1 MPPELSKEHNTIL
14 DAIQYTGRRQSGLK
28 FIADDKADD
37 EVKDEAT
44 PVPAVTRAAA
54 ILSAL
59 AEAGGQPVSVSEL
72 SRRLGLPKSSTANL
86 CLALEVERLLSR
98 QEGGYL
104 LGRRLVELGGA
115 YLSTI
120 DQVQEF
126 YAACRRQP
134 NISQQTAR
142 VAVLDGLDVLYLARY
157 DGTQPI
163 RLTANIGDR
172 FPAHCTA
179 TGKALLAQ
187 LEPLVLD
194 ERLRGRQRLVGLT
207 ERSITDPKVLRAVLA
222 ETRAQGYAVDDEE
235 TTPGV
240 TCLSIAVPGFRTD
253 SEPFAISVTSMSS
266 RLDDG
271 LRESLLGEL
280 KAIGT
285 ALGNPMLTSGRE

>member
-1 MPPELSKEHNTIL
+1 MKE
-14 DAIQYTGRRQSGLK
+14 
-28 FIADDKADD
+28 
-37 EVKDEAT
+37 EAT

-59 AEAGGQPVSVSEL
+59 AANEGRPISVSEL
-72 SRRLGLPKSSTANL
+72 ARQLGLPKSSTANL
-86 CLALEVERLLSR
+86 CLALEAERLVSR
-98 QEGGYL
+98 EEGGYL

-115 YLSTI
+115 YLSTV
-120 DQVQEF
+120 DQVKEF

-179 TGKALLAQ
+179 TGKALLAG
-187 LEPLVLD
+187 LDPVVLA
-194 ERLRGRQRLVGLT
+194 ERLRGRPRLVALT
-207 ERSITDPKVLRAVLA
+207 ERSITDPAELRVELERTVA
-222 ETRAQGYAVDDEE
+222 RGYAIDDEE

-240 TCLSIAVPGFRTD
+240 TCLAISVPGFRTD
-253 SEPFAISVTSMSS
+253 SDPFAISVTSLTS
-266 RLDDG
+266 RLRDG
-271 LRESLLGEL
+271 LRDTLLAEL
-280 KAIGT
+280 RAIG
-285 ALGNPMLTSGRE
+285 AVLGNPMLHDAG

>member
-1 MPPELSKEHNTIL
+1 ML
-14 DAIQYTGRRQSGLK
+14 DGIRRVGSVLDG
-28 FIADDKADD
+28 KADH
-37 EVKDEAT
+37 EVKDEAM

-59 AEAGGQPVSVSEL
+59 AESGGQAVSVSEL

-86 CLALEVERLLSR
+86 CLALEVERLLTR

-187 LEPLVLD
+187 LEPLVLE

-207 ERSITDPKVLRAVLA
+207 EKSITDPAVLRTVLA
-222 ETRAQGYAVDDEE
+222 ETRELGYAIDDQE

-240 TCLSIAVPGFRTD
+240 TCLAIAVPGFRTD
-253 SEPFAISVTSMSS
+253 SDPFAISVTSMSS
-266 RLDDG
+266 RLDDT
-271 LRESLLGEL
+271 LRDSLLDEL
-280 KAIGT
+280 KSIGT
-285 ALGNPMLTSGRE
+285 ALGNPMLAVDRD

>member
-1 MPPELSKEHNTIL
+1 MLNADRSLFSGVDGKVSGNMKE
-14 DAIQYTGRRQSGLK
+14 
-28 FIADDKADD
+28 
-37 EVKDEAT
+37 EASL
-44 PVPAVTRAAA
+44 VPAITRAAA

-59 AEAGGQPVSVSEL
+59 AESGSRPVSISEL
-72 SRRLGLPKSSTANL
+72 ARRLGLPKSSTANL
-86 CLALEVERLLSR
+86 CQALEAERLLSR
-98 QEGGYL
+98 HEAGFT

-115 YLSTI
+115 YLSTV

-134 NISQQTAR
+134 NIARQTAR

-187 LEPLVLD
+187 LDPLVLD
-194 ERLRGRQRLVGLT
+194 ERLRGRHRLIGLT
-207 ERSITDPKVLRAVLA
+207 DRSITDPGLLRAELDRV
-222 ETRAQGYAVDDEE
+222 RVRGYAVDDEE

-240 TCLSIAVPGFRTD
+240 TCLAISVPGFRTD
-253 SEPFAISVTSMSS
+253 SDPFAISVTSMSS
-266 RLDDG
+266 HLDETMRDT
-271 LRESLLGEL
+271 LLGEL
-280 KAIGT
+280 RSVGSAM
-285 ALGNPMLTSGRE
+285 GNPMLTSA

>member
-1 MPPELSKEHNTIL
+1 M
-14 DAIQYTGRRQSGLK
+14 
-28 FIADDKADD
+28 ADGTS
-37 EVKDEAT
+37 ESS
-44 PVPAVTRAAA
+44 PVPAVARAGA

-59 AEAGGQPVSVSEL
+59 AEAAGRPLTVSDL
-72 SRRLGLPKSSTANL
+72 ARQLGLPKSSTANL
-86 CLALEVERLLSR
+86 CLALEGERLLSR
-98 QEGGYL
+98 VDGGYQ

-134 NISQQTAR
+134 HISRQTAR

-187 LEPLVLD
+187 LDPAALD
-194 ERLRGRQRLVGLT
+194 ERYRGQRRLPALT
-207 ERSITDPKVLRAVLA
+207 DRSITSLSELQKELDRVRA
-222 ETRAQGYAVDDEE
+222 
-235 TTPGV
+235 
-240 TCLSIAVPGFRTD
+240 
-253 SEPFAISVTSMSS
+253 
-266 RLDDG
+266 
-271 LRESLLGEL
+271 
-280 KAIGT
+280 
-285 ALGNPMLTSGRE
+285 